1 MNLPTLNMIGW
12 SILDYELA
20 FDGIRQVNDATA
32 WLQNQPR
39 ATSAK
44 TGDYHPGAA
53 FICAIGEG
61 WCGDVIDELIDS
73 LRAIRFPDPKHEER
87 RILMLLHYA
96 SQWGPSSDP
105 LADIMA
111 MVPEQFRPAA

>member
-44 TGDYHPGAA
+44 TGDYQPGAA
-53 FICAIGEG
+53 FICDIGEG
-61 WCGDVIDELIDS
+61 WCGEVICDLVDS
-73 LRAIRFPDPKHEER
+73 LRVIRFSDPKHEER
-87 RILMLLHYA
+87 RILMLLQYA
-96 SQWGPSSDP
+96 TQYGSASDP

-111 MVPEQFRPAA
+111 MVAEQLRPAA